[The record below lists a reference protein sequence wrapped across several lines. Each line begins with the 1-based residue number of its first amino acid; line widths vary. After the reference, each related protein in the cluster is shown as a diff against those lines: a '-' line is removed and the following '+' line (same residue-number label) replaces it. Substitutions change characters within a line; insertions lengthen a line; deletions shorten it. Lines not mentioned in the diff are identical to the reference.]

1 MRGKLYWCCH
11 NRIYVGIRPP
21 VSCLGTVVL
30 ASARSICYLDVYTW
44 QWLRFFLRSSVF
56 LISMVLTVCLSTLK
70 IFPATHILRTVQEV
84 SVGPWQTRVSP
95 CNGIM
100 RVVVGTFRKMI
111 Y

>member
-11 NRIYVGIRPP
+11 NRIYVGIRQT
-21 VSCLGTVVL
+21 VSCLGTVVS
-30 ASARSICYLDVYTW
+30 ASARSLCIWMCTCGSGFDFSKV
-44 QWLRFFLRSSVF
+44 LRFSDFNGPY
-56 LISMVLTVCLSTLK
+56 CLLVTLK